1 MPAPEGFSEQRLD
14 MLILETHK
22 ATTAFFDRLLLVN
35 GGTLSFIITV
45 GSTALLT
52 SQHPLTLDAGLRQQ
66 ILVGCYLFASSFF
79 FCLLHNYLKLP
90 GMATA
95 LRYSLRSTGHYRGGV
110 NGSRVLSARE
120 GVGFTIPTGTLIST
134 KIKHAMYCKNG
145 HRLAFVD
152 LEMGS
157 VSTRIWAAVPH
168 ASSFPNT

>member
-35 GGTLSFIITV
+35 AGTLSLIITV

-52 SQHPLTLDAGLRQQ
+52 SQHPLTLDTGLRQQ

-95 LRYSLRSTGHYRGGV
+95 LRYSLLWEQAMGTWQKVIAFICAALGIIAGV
-110 NGSRVLSARE
+110 LTVAGYFILVRVL
-120 GVGFTIPTGTLIST
+120 GLLPL
-134 KIKHAMYCKNG
+134 
-145 HRLAFVD
+145 
-152 LEMGS
+152 S
-157 VSTRIWAAVPH
+157 VH
-168 ASSFPNT
+168 

>member
-1 MPAPEGFSEQRLD
+1 MPAHEGFNEQRLD

-35 GGTLSFIITV
+35 GGTLSLIITV

-66 ILVGCYLFASSFF
+66 ILVGGYLFATSFF

-95 LRYSLRSTGHYRGGV
+95 LRYSLLREQAMGTWQKVIAYICTALGIIAGLLTVAGYFLLV
-110 NGSRVLSARE
+110 RVL
-120 GVGFTIPTGTLIST
+120 
-134 KIKHAMYCKNG
+134 
-145 HRLAFVD
+145 
-152 LEMGS
+152 GS
-157 VSTRIWAAVPH
+157 LPLPAH
-168 ASSFPNT
+168 